1 MQAVSRVA
9 LITDVDTPLGDQL
22 ARRYLSE
29 GCGVAATR
37 SPGNSVDTPMVSE
50 KEDLLLID
58 WNRSSPIS
66 TKNVLLT
73 ALNRFDR
80 IEETVLLS
88 IPQLELKL
96 LQETAAET
104 IDRAVDAWMKGPLFL
119 VKGVLELYGQRNGGR
134 LALVNHV
141 AQEEAVVL
149 PPLESALRGG
159 FIAAAESVFA
169 AIDRRDILVHGFD
182 SRSRKIEELADFIC
196 DTMKN
201 KTARSSGKWHRF
213 PVRSGILSALKQ

>member
-1 MQAVSRVA
+1 MQAVNRIA

-37 SPGNSVDTPMVSE
+37 SPGKPVDAPMVSE
-50 KEDLLLID
+50 QEDLLLID

-66 TKNVLLT
+66 TKNLLLT

-80 IEETVLLS
+80 IDETVLLS
-88 IPQLELKL
+88 VPQLEPKL
-96 LQETAAET
+96 LQETTAET

-119 VKGVLELYGQRNGGR
+119 MKAVLELYGQRKGGR

-141 AQEEAVVL
+141 AQEEPAVL

-159 FIAAAESVFA
+159 FTAAAASIFA
-169 AIDRRDILVHGFD
+169 SIGQQGILVHGFE

-213 PVRSGILSALKQ
+213 PVRSGILSSLKQ